1 MYYIF
6 LNPNLKLLCFI
17 FLDFFFK
24 SLNICSCIKGNFNI
38 IFNEL
43 SIYLGGFWSFFYVFM
58 HIINFYINI
67 IDIILYIIDMNHL
80 LSKFLNVSQYILFYS
95 SIYKFLNMS
104 YFIVVFLY
112 MYLNLI
118 NLSIHFCIINKI
130 FSIL

>member
-1 MYYIF
+1 MNY
-6 LNPNLKLLCFI
+6 PFI
-17 FLDFFFK
+17 WGVLV
-24 SLNICSCIKGNFNI
+24 I
-38 IFNEL
+38 
-43 SIYLGGFWSFFYVFM
+43 FYVFM